1 MLGSELRREYPLVE
15 EYLPLVLIRQ
25 CVTVPLEPSEIVDRR
40 RRSAKPSLNLQH
52 RSRRRWSSS
61 LLEHDRATSS
71 AEERRLRRRF
81 AEAPE
86 RSRALLAE
94 RSEEQRL
101 AHPDQRDLSGLSDSQ
116 SGRSRMQAD
125 FAFEVP

>member
-1 MLGSELRREYPLVE
+1 MLGSKLRREDPLVE
-15 EYLPLVLIRQ
+15 GCRPLIPLR
-25 CVTVPLEPSEIVDRR
+25 VTVPLEPFEVVGARR
-40 RRSAKPSLNLQH
+40 RNGQLSLNLQY
-52 RSRRRWSSS
+52 RSRWRPSSSS

-71 AEERRLRRRF
+71 AEELRVSRCF